1 MKAHEYNDQSILSI
15 GPFTVTFVKTK
26 HPVPCYGMRIEADG
40 KSLFYTA
47 DSAFL
52 ESFVPFGRNVDL
64 LLCECNFYGNM
75 DASDA
80 GHMTSLDA
88 GKLAHEANVKK
99 LILTHLPHFG
109 ELDQLVTEA
118 KSIYKGKVEL
128 ARKDMEIIYLG
139 GENMLFIDNKGIT
152 DPRINLAIEEYALK
166 NLDINESYLLFYI
179 NQPSI
184 IIGKNQNTI
193 EEINTDYV
201 EKQGLHVVRRLS
213 GGGAV
218 YHDLGNLNF
227 SFITKDDGES
237 FHNFKKFTEP
247 VVTAL
252 HKLGVKAELSGRN
265 DIIAEGRKI
274 SGNAQFSTKG
284 RMFSHGTL
292 LFDSEMENVVSAL
305 NVKKDKIE
313 SKGIK
318 SIRSRVA
325 NISEFLSKKMTIEEF
340 RSTLLDFIFDDNNVE
355 EYILTEE
362 DWKKIHELSKERYQ
376 NWDWNYGKSP
386 KFNLQHSNRFPIGQ
400 IDVRLEVNKGII
412 ENCKIYGDFFGVG
425 NIEEIEEKLT
435 GTRYER
441 KEIAQSLEG
450 VDIPHYFGNITREE
464 FLDLV
469 Y

>member
-1 MKAHEYNDQSILSI
+1 
-15 GPFTVTFVKTK
+15 
-26 HPVPCYGMRIEADG
+26 
-40 KSLFYTA
+40 
-47 DSAFL
+47 
-52 ESFVPFGRNVDL
+52 
-64 LLCECNFYGNM
+64 
-75 DASDA
+75 
-80 GHMTSLDA
+80 
-88 GKLAHEANVKK
+88 
-99 LILTHLPHFG
+99 
-109 ELDQLVTEA
+109 
-118 KSIYKGKVEL
+118 
-128 ARKDMEIIYLG
+128 
-139 GENMLFIDNKGIT
+139 MLFIDNKGIT

-179 NQPSI
+179 NEPSI

-193 EEINTDYV
+193 EEINTEYV
-201 EKQGLHVVRRLS
+201 DKEGLHVVRRLS

-247 VVTAL
+247 VVKAL
-252 HKLGVKAELSGRN
+252 NKLGVNAELSGRN
-265 DIIAEGRKI
+265 DLMAEGRKI

-305 NVKKDKIE
+305 KVKKDKIE

-325 NISEFLSKKMTIEEF
+325 NISEFLPEEMTIEEF
-340 RSTLLDFIFDDNNVE
+340 RSTLLDFIFDGSDVE
-355 EYILTEE
+355 EYVLTDG
-362 DWKKIHELSKERYQ
+362 DWKNIHELSKERYQ

-386 KFNLQHSNRFPIGQ
+386 KFNLQHSHRFPVGG
-400 IDVRLEVNKGII
+400 IDVRLEVNKGVI

-425 NIEEIEEKLT
+425 NVEDVEEKLT

-441 KEIAQSLEG
+441 KEIAQALEG
-450 VDIPHYFGNITREE
+450 VEIQHYFGKITKEE
-464 FLDLV
+464 FVDLV